1 MKPSRLKWILTASI
15 ASFGCGA
22 TPTTNTAVNTTNS
35 ATPAPTANVA
45 ATPADEL
52 AGGMNLYQQNCAACH
67 KEDGKGGRVT
77 IEGKSL
83 DVEDLTAEKIKK
95 FTDEKI
101 IGYVTNGVEDEGMP
115 AFKDDLTAAEIRE
128 VVAYVRRDIQ
138 KVSAQPAR

>member
-1 MKPSRLKWILTASI
+1 MKLTRLNWILIASI

-22 TPTTNTAVNTTNS
+22 APTMNTAVNTTN
-35 ATPAPTANVA
+35 ARTPSPTVA
-45 ATPADEL
+45 VSATPADEL
-52 AGGMNLYQQNCAACH
+52 AGGMKLYNQNCAACH
-67 KEDGKGGRVT
+67 KEDGKGGKVT

-83 DVEDLTAEKIKK
+83 NVEDLTAEKIKK

-115 AFKDDLTAAEIRE
+115 AFKDQLTEAEIRE

-138 KVSAQPAR
+138 KVAAPPSR

>member
-1 MKPSRLKWILTASI
+1 MKLSRLKWIFIASI

-22 TPTTNTAVNTTNS
+22 APTTNTAINASNS
-35 ATPAPTANVA
+35 TTPAPAANVT

-52 AGGMNLYQQNCAACH
+52 AGGMKLYQQNCAACH
-67 KEDGKGGRVT
+67 KEDGTGGKVT

-83 DVEDLTAEKIKK
+83 NVEDLTEDKIKK

-115 AFKDDLTAAEIRE
+115 AFKDDLTEAEIRE

-138 KVSAQPAR
+138 KVAAQPAR